1 MFRAVVNWEALSEL
15 LGREVKCRT
24 DLRGIKL
31 VKGPTMDKI
40 RDNLYIGNSHDAL
53 HCTEELKAEG
63 ITAIF
68 NVARDLTNTT
78 VTHKDFEMYHVGI
91 LDGGGNDPII
101 CGCALML
108 LNGLLRQGHKVLIHC
123 HEGKSRSVV
132 IAAAHLRACGEY
144 WSLDDAIASIKQI
157 RPVVDV
163 APPLREM
170 FEKLLQSS
178 MS

>member
-1 MFRAVVNWEALSEL
+1 
-15 LGREVKCRT
+15 
-24 DLRGIKL
+24 
-31 VKGPTMDKI
+31 MDKI
-40 RDNLYIGNSHDAL
+40 RDNLYIGNSHDAI
-53 HCTEELKAEG
+53 HCKDELKAEG
-63 ITAIF
+63 ITAVL
-68 NVARDLTNTT
+68 NVARDLTNTKL
-78 VTHKDFEMYHVGI
+78 THKDFELYHVGI
-91 LDGGGNDPII
+91 MDGGGNDPIV

-144 WSLDDAIASIKQI
+144 WDLKDAIADIKRV

-163 APPLREM
+163 KPELQQM
-170 FEKLLQSS
+170 FEGLLQSS